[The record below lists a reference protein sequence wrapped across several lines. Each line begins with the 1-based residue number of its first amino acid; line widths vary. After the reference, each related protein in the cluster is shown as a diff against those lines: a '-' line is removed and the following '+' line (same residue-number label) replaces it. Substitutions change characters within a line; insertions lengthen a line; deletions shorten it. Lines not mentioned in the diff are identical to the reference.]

1 VCACFFFAALG
12 WVSLSIADGF
22 VELLVRALT
31 LALSTT

>member
-1 VCACFFFAALG
+1 VCVRVFFAAWG

-22 VELLVRALT
+22 VELLARALT